1 MKEKDNQRNMKKL
14 LSALALIVILIHGG
28 MPAVWGQDCSNTPD
42 WLPSKLRFIG
52 GWDSNGRPEYL
63 DPNGDP
69 ADQDLI
75 NFVKVNLP
83 EAVSLPERN
92 DTFFG
97 DDIVLNTV
105 ILDSTEVFV
114 TFVHEEAFFQN
125 VLGIYAYPVGS
136 IPNTLQDLDSFLIVF
151 PRINMKSAI
160 MPGDKVFIGSY
171 PPNTV
176 VGYFLLQ
183 QGWVDGTV
191 CAPSHIITTDP
202 QLNTFSPVEYRQQS
216 ILMYY
221 ESMEKFLLSFEDI
234 PRPGGD
240 SDFNDVVFYIS
251 ADPGAIDTTNIPKVV
266 EATISGDT
274 TLCDLNA
281 LANIRVDLKGI
292 APWKVT
298 YNDGSRD
305 IDISDIT
312 ESPFFFQTT
321 AKDTIRLVRVEDY
334 KSIGIPR
341 GYAVVRYAGLEASV
355 RNVQVACGDEEFGSV
370 QIGLTGLMPMDLRY
384 LENGVE
390 KAITGITDTLLT
402 IPVPGSSTIRLLE
415 ISNEFCSTVLDI
427 DIEVGRRDYPTAAIV
442 NTEPVCEGEGGAIV
456 RLNLTGEGPWTL
468 IYALNG
474 VRDTAVSNTAEMI
487 VPLAN
492 GGTFSLVWLSDA
504 FCSTTVDGSID
515 VLAYPKTSATIL
527 SNTDLCPGAEA
538 TVTVTLTGA
547 APWSLS
553 YIYAGQPATVAVDES
568 PFVLT
573 VTEPGVFELV
583 SVSDLNCDVEASGVA
598 EVAIATPPTA
608 LLSGP
613 GELCEGQSASL
624 QLNLTG
630 ATPWLISYTDGLNT
644 YEINASTNE
653 ASIEVYAEGT
663 YSLLSVLDA
672 NCSGTVS
679 GEVTLVTVPL
689 PSATLSLSGDTP
701 SVVCSEED
709 EVLLRL
715 DLSGTGPWS
724 VLISN
729 GNTEFTVTADETPYE
744 FAVSSPGTYR
754 IISVTD
760 AYCTGTGTGEVTV
773 GDGTKD
779 LLAEILTE
787 DVLCFGETLEISV
800 IVDGGASYTL
810 TTDGTGFLAQTG
822 ETSFTYTP
830 STGEAGVITFFLE
843 VSNECGSKT
852 VSAEVMLVG
861 ELDTSFTYDP
871 EKPLSGQSV
880 QFTPNNTT
888 YDSYFWDFGDG
899 NTSTDVN
906 PVHIYEI
913 GGEYT
918 VVLKVSLKICENE
931 GEEGIAVET
940 INQLYVPSAFNPSAV
955 NPENQVVKVYGTN
968 VSEDEFA
975 FRIVNRWGKTMY
987 ETRSFIEANTMGWI
1001 GDNANTGELQDLSV
1015 FTWILRGKFNDGET
1029 FEKTGTVTKIK

>member
-1 MKEKDNQRNMKKL
+1 MKKHQFL
-14 LSALALIVILIHGG
+14 YSLVFVLVCFSAIPSSAQVCDNISPDLA
-28 MPAVWGQDCSNTPD
+28 Q
-42 WLPSKLRFIG
+42 KLRFLG
-52 GWDSNGRPEYL
+52 GWDNNGRPNYISL
-63 DPNGDP
+63 RDSVS
-69 ADQDLI
+69 QDLI
-75 NFVKVNLP
+75 DFIELNLP
-83 EAVSLPERN
+83 ETLSLPERN
-92 DTFFG
+92 DSFFG
-97 DDIVLNTV
+97 EGVQLNTRLV
-105 ILDSTEVFV
+105 DSSGVYL
-114 TFVHEEAFFQN
+114 TFVHEGARWTNSIGYYTYSNGKIPTSIEEIDSLVI
-125 VLGIYAYPVGS
+125 VL
-136 IPNTLQDLDSFLIVF
+136 PNLSDPDAVT
-151 PRINMKSAI
+151 
-160 MPGDKVFIGSY
+160 PGDKVFIGHF
-171 PPNTV
+171 PANTV
-176 VGYFLLQ
+176 IGYFLMAE
-183 QGWVDGTV
+183 GWKEGEV
-191 CAPSHIITTDP
+191 CPLEHIVFTDVAINKFTT
-202 QLNTFSPVEYRQQS
+202 SEYRQHS
-216 ILMYY
+216 ILMHY
-221 ESMEKFLLSFEDI
+221 EAEEMFLVCFEDQI
-234 PRPGGD
+234 RPGGD
-240 SDFNDVVFYIS
+240 NDFNDAVFYIT
-251 ADPGAIDTTNIPKVV
+251 ANPGAIDTTDVPKLV

-274 TLCDLNA
+274 TLCELNA
-281 LANIRVDLKGI
+281 PANIRVDLKGT

-305 IDISDIT
+305 IDISNIT

-321 AKDTIRLVRVEDY
+321 AKDTIRLVRVEDH

-355 RNVQVACGDEEFGSV
+355 RDVQVACGDEEFGSV
-370 QIGLTGLMPMDLRY
+370 QIRLNGLLPMDLRY
-384 LENGVE
+384 LENGEE

-415 ISNEFCSTVLDI
+415 ISNEFCSTALDM

-442 NTEPVCEGEGGAIV
+442 NTEPVCEGEGEAIV

-468 IYALNG
+468 IYTLNG

-504 FCSTTVDGSID
+504 FCSTSVEGSIE
-515 VLAYPKTSATIL
+515 VVAFPKTSAVIL
-527 SNTDLCPGAEA
+527 SNTDLCPGSEA
-538 TVTVTLTGA
+538 TITVTLTGA

-553 YIYAGQPATVAVDES
+553 YVYAGQPATVAVEES

-613 GELCEGQSASL
+613 GQLCEGQSATL

-644 YEINASTNE
+644 YEINAEVSE

-663 YSLLSVLDA
+663 YSLLSVVDA

-689 PSATLSLSGDTP
+689 PTAELSLSGDTP

-709 EVLLRL
+709 EVFLRL
-715 DLSGTGPWS
+715 DLSGTSPWT

-729 GNTEFTVTADETPYE
+729 GTTEFTVNADQTPYE
-744 FAVSSPGTYR
+744 FTVSLPGTYR

-773 GDGTKD
+773 GDGTED
-779 LLAEILTE
+779 LLAEILT
-787 DVLCFGETLEISV
+787 DDILCFGETLEISV
-800 IVDGGASYTL
+800 VVDDVASYAF
-810 TTDGTGFLAQTG
+810 TTDGTGFLTQTG

-830 STGEAGVITFFLE
+830 SAGETGVVTFILE
-843 VSNECGSKT
+843 VSNKCGSKT
-852 VSAEVMLVG
+852 ATKEVMLVE

-899 NTSTDVN
+899 NTSNDVN
-906 PVHIYEI
+906 PVHVYEI

-918 VVLKVSLKICENE
+918 VVLKVGLEICENE

-940 INQLYVPSAFNPSAV
+940 INQLYVPSAFNPTAI

-968 VSEDEFA
+968 VSEDDFA

-987 ETRSFIEANTMGWI
+987 ETRSFIEANTVGWR
-1001 GDNANTGELQDLSV
+1001 GDNANTGELQDLNV